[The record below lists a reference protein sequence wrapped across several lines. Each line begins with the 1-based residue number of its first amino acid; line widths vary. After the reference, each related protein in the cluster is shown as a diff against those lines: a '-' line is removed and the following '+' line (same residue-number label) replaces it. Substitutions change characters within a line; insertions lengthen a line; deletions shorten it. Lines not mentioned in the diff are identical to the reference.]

1 MIARKKLAPASEQ
14 KMRGGQNEATSGPG
28 GRLRT
33 GTSALQ
39 DWHTGIYQSWR
50 RQFVMSLSISLK
62 ATGVTMGEARLR
74 IQLRGIVQGVGF
86 RPFVHRLAE
95 ERQLGGW
102 VLNSSA
108 GLVTEVEGRRAALE
122 SFVEAVRQEAPP
134 LAWIQEMQVSEVGA
148 LGETAF
154 VIRQSV
160 ASTGEF
166 ALISPDVAT
175 CADCF
180 ADFTD
185 PSNRRYG
192 YAFTN
197 CTNCGPRYTI
207 IRDIPYDRPKTT
219 MAAFRMCAACQAEYE
234 DPRNRRFHAQPNACA
249 ACGPRLSAPIEEAR
263 RRLAAGEV
271 LAIKGLGGF
280 HLACDA
286 RNREAVERLR
296 ARKRRSDKPFAVM
309 VRDLAAAAALC
320 QVSEAE
326 QEALSGAK
334 RPIVI
339 LRRVE
344 RAALPQAIAPGNR
357 TLGVMLPYTP
367 LHHLL
372 FVDAPYDA
380 LVMTSGNLSEEP
392 IVVDNVEA
400 RQRLSQTADWFLT
413 HDRDIYMRADDSVVR
428 VFEGRERAMRRSRG
442 YAPQTLDLGREVP
455 ELLAC
460 GGELKNAFCLT
471 KGRHAILSQ
480 HIGDLENYETLEFF
494 QETLRNLKKLFR
506 VEPRAVAHDLHPQYL
521 STKYA
526 LESTGLR
533 PVGVQHHHA
542 HIASC
547 MAEHLLSGEVIGVA
561 FDGTGY
567 GTDGAIWGGE
577 FLVARYGG
585 CERRGHLRYIPLAGG
600 DAAVRQPWRAALGYL
615 IDARFEGVPENHAR
629 VVRRMIQ
636 SGVNTV
642 QTSSCG
648 RLFDA
653 VAAIIGLR
661 TVVNFEAQAAIE
673 LEMIAGDGNTAHYP
687 FEIEAGPLWQVDF
700 RPAIACIARE
710 AAEGA
715 PRPSISAKFHN
726 TLAEAIVETCRRI
739 RSETSLT
746 RVCLSGGTFQNMR
759 LLALTV
765 PALRRAGFE
774 VFLHAKVPPNDGG
787 IALGQAAI
795 AAELMR

>member
-1 MIARKKLAPASEQ
+1 
-14 KMRGGQNEATSGPG
+14 
-28 GRLRT
+28 
-33 GTSALQ
+33 
-39 DWHTGIYQSWR
+39 
-50 RQFVMSLSISLK
+50 
-62 ATGVTMGEARLR
+62 MGEARLR

-108 GLVTEVEGRRAALE
+108 GLVTEVEGTRTALD
-122 SFVEAVRQEAPP
+122 SFVEAVRHEAPP
-134 LAWIQEMQVSEVGA
+134 LAWIQEMQVSEVAA

-154 VIRQSV
+154 VIRQSL

-166 ALISPDVAT
+166 ALVSPDVAT

-249 ACGPRLSAPIEEAR
+249 ACGPRLSAPVEEAR

-286 RNREAVERLR
+286 RNQQAVERLR

-320 QVSEAE
+320 HVSEAE

-339 LRRVE
+339 LRRGE
-344 RAALPQAIAPGNR
+344 RVTLPHAIAPGNR

-413 HDRDIYMRADDSVVR
+413 HDRDIYMRTDDSVVR
-428 VFEGRERAMRRSRG
+428 VFEGRERVMRRSRG

-494 QETLRNLKKLFR
+494 EETLGNLKKLFR

-521 STKYA
+521 TTKYA
-526 LESTGLR
+526 LERSGLR
-533 PVGVQHHHA
+533 AVGVQHHHA

-547 MAEHLLSGEVIGVA
+547 MAEHGLAGEVIGVA

-577 FLVARYGG
+577 FLVAGYAGFT
-585 CERRGHLRYIPLAGG
+585 RRAHLRYVPLAGG
-600 DAAVRQPWRAALGYL
+600 DAAVRENWRAALGYL
-615 IDARFEGVPENHAR
+615 TDTFGADATIEGVAEERVR
-629 VVRRMIQ
+629 VVRRMIAT
-636 SGVNTV
+636 GLNTV
-642 QTSSCG
+642 PTSSCG

-653 VAAIIGLR
+653 VAALIGLR
-661 TVVNFEAQAAIE
+661 REVTFEGQAAIE
-673 LEMIAGDGNTAHYP
+673 LEMIAQSGEDGRYDFAVEGDGP
-687 FEIEAGPLWQVDF
+687 WQIDF
-700 RPAIACIARE
+700 RPLVAEILRDP
-710 AAEGA
+710 AAA
-715 PRPSISAKFHN
+715 PVKAAKFHN
-726 TLAEAIVETCRRI
+726 TLAEATVEVCLRI
-739 RSETSLT
+739 ARETGLR
-746 RVCLSGGTFQNMR
+746 RVCLSGGTFQNVR
-759 LLALTV
+759 LLGTTAA
-765 PALRRAGFE
+765 ALRRSGLE
-774 VFLHAKVPPNDGG
+774 VYLHARVPPNDGG

-795 AAELMR
+795 AAAEGTVNF